1 MMDIQILCVG
11 KIKEEYFDRAIAE
24 YLRRLHRYA
33 NMKITEVADERAPET
48 LSPAERAAV
57 KKKEGARLHKFLRKD
72 AVTIV
77 LAVEGKSMTSEQ
89 FAETIRQYGLVGR
102 SRLDFVIGGS
112 LGLDPSI
119 LRQADL
125 LLSFSRFTF
134 PHQLMRLIALEQIYR
149 AFRIINGEPYHK

>member
-11 KIKEEYFDRAIAE
+11 KIKEEYFARGISE
-24 YLRRLHRYA
+24 YLKRLHRYA
-33 NMKITEVADERAPET
+33 KVKITEVTDERAPET
-48 LSPAERAAV
+48 LSPAEMVAV
-57 KKKEGARLHKFLRKD
+57 KKKEGARLHKYLRED

-77 LAVEGKSMTSEQ
+77 LAVEGKSMPSEQ
-89 FAETIRQYGLVGR
+89 FAETIRQYGLAGR

-112 LGLDPSI
+112 LGLDLSI